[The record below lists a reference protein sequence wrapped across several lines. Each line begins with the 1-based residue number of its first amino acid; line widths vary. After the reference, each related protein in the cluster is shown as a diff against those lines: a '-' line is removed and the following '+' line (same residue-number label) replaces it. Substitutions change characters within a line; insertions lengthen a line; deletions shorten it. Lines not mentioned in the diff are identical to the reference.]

1 MSGPM
6 IEMDWGSESSLNNV
20 MRDWKRVTKEEI
32 KIEYIKGAY
41 YAYGSEFAMLRLF
54 FHYNK
59 HFPNPKTRAAYSENT
74 KSWYFSLE
82 VGQ

>member
-1 MSGPM
+1 MSQPM
-6 IEMDWGSESSLNNV
+6 IEMDWGSESSLNSV
-20 MRDWKRVTKEEI
+20 MREWKRVTKEEEI

-41 YAYGSEFAMLRLF
+41 YSYGSEYAILRLF

-59 HFPNPKTRAAYSENT
+59 HFPNRKTRAAYSENM

-82 VGQ
+82 V